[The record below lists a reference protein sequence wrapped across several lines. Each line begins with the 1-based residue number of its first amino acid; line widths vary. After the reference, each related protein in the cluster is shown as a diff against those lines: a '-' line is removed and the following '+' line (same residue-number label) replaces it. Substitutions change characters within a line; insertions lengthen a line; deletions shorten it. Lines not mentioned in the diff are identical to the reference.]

1 MNNNI
6 FKDKIILY
14 NYCAT
19 RVVGYYKIIKNK

>member
-19 RVVGYYKIIKNK
+19 RVVGYYKNNKK